1 MVQAA
6 APVGS
11 PATDL
16 RIAFALRP
24 HVRAYRVAARVGI
37 HPAILSRALNNYV
50 PLKPGIAARIH
61 EAILAEEAAMA
72 EASS

>member
-1 MVQAA
+1 MVSA
-6 APVGS
+6 APSVGS

-37 HPAILSRALNNYV
+37 HPALLSRALNGYRV
-50 PLKPGIAARIH
+50 IDSALAARIH
-61 EAILAEEAAMA
+61 EAILAEEAQLA
-72 EASS
+72 EGGR